1 MNERKG
7 PPPEKPKIIDVLEVR
22 RTRRFITIKYKH
34 GDDTHTLKTNEAP
47 LPEFGQALDALAD
60 VARTVVEAPE
70 EWTAN
75 LSVTGFKHEAFRDV
89 RAASILISKGIAAS
103 GKVLKVTT
111 PAALLAQPQTEGAFT
126 PPLKADHVA
135 LVEEAIEQAKRY
147 ILGERAQGTLPLQK
161 PEESDPDEPAEPVG
175 GEEMDLGDKRKKPRK
190 KRGEVISV

>member
-1 MNERKG
+1 MS
-7 PPPEKPKIIDVLEVR
+7 EKPKTIDVLEVR
-22 RTRRFITIKYKH
+22 RTRRFITIKYKQ

-47 LPEFGQALDALAD
+47 LPEFGQSLDALAD

-75 LSVTGFKHEAFRDV
+75 LTVTGFKHETFRDV
-89 RAASILISKGIAAS
+89 RAASVLVNKGIAAS

-126 PPLKADHVA
+126 PPLKTAHVG
-135 LVEEAIEQAKRY
+135 LVETAVEEAKRY

-161 PEESDPDEPAEPVG
+161 PDESEPSEPAA
-175 GEEMDLGDKRKKPRK
+175 GEELPFPGGDKPKRRGRKASP
-190 KRGEVISV
+190 VINV